1 MAAERLSEET
11 KTLVNKTYAYVEGSR
26 ELRHLAAAVGFLYNS
41 SLHGSCPHSAPRS
54 SITRDA
60 RLYVPMHYNTPR
72 GMKPLNSML
81 RHTFNYFYDIQRMMN
96 FDDYEARDD
105 LKNVVFFRA
114 RSVCA
119 TISDAFA
126 ILVEASQS
134 RSKDETA
141 SRLFRMISDSVFVV
155 PRTRAEER
163 AAEAEDRRRAA
174 AAAEVRAK
182 AEAERAAAQKA
193 EDDKHRAE
201 ADARARVAGFASAA
215 DVW

>member
-1 MAAERLSEET
+1 
-11 KTLVNKTYAYVEGSR
+11 
-26 ELRHLAAAVGFLYNS
+26 
-41 SLHGSCPHSAPRS
+41 
-54 SITRDA
+54 
-60 RLYVPMHYNTPR
+60 
-72 GMKPLNSML
+72 
-81 RHTFNYFYDIQRMMN
+81 MMN

-201 ADARARVAGFASAA
+201 ADARARVVGFASAA